1 MGKQTPRIQMSVF
14 FERHCHGNCLE
25 SCKVV
30 IIHWWVYATGRQE
43 EKDGKTLVCDKRDRA
58 TTK

>member
-14 FERHCHGNCLE
+14 FE
-25 SCKVV
+25 S
-30 IIHWWVYATGRQE
+30 ATGTQE
-43 EKDGKTLVCDKRDRA
+43 EKDGKTRVCDKRDRA